1 MNSSTSGGE
10 RLPRRS
16 VNQEAPPGSSR
27 SVLDS
32 SAVLAVLFGEE
43 GAENALPHL
52 AAGCISAVN
61 VSEVITKALRVG
73 ASFEA
78 VRDFLSRLG
87 LEVVPFDLRHALA
100 AGSLQPL
107 AGPHNLSLGDRA
119 CLALGLTAGR
129 VVVTAERGWA
139 NVPLEVAVIL
149 IR

>member
-1 MNSSTSGGE
+1 M
-10 RLPRRS
+10 
-16 VNQEAPPGSSR
+16 NQEAAPGSSR

-32 SAVLAVLFGEE
+32 SAVLAVLFGED
-43 GAENALPHL
+43 GAENAIPHL
-52 AAGCISAVN
+52 TAGCISTVN
-61 VSEVITKALRVG
+61 VAEVVTRAIKVG

-87 LEVVPFDLRHALA
+87 LEVVPFDLQNALT

-129 VVVTAERGWA
+129 SVVTADRRWA
-139 NVPLEVAVIL
+139 NVPLGVAIIL